1 MIRVLA
7 YKTSKTKGQTIHISK
22 TVLLNSYF
30 LLLFASLLFSRALG
44 LSGRVTK
51 VKFSKRKQGK
61 NNFGITKKLFC
72 RKYRRFF
79 GHEKLV

>member
-51 VKFSKRKQGK
+51 VKFSKRKKGK
-61 NNFGITKKLFC
+61 KQFWYNQKTFL
-72 RKYRRFF
+72 
-79 GHEKLV
+79 